1 MALNKGHS
9 DTDLAAECRSK
20 FLLYC
25 QLYREAKFHSLK
37 RQYAEKAY
45 EQVEIYLDWRDVQ
58 SL

>member
-1 MALNKGHS
+1 VKKKTEG
-9 DTDLAAECRSK
+9 DLAAECRSK

-58 SL
+58 GL